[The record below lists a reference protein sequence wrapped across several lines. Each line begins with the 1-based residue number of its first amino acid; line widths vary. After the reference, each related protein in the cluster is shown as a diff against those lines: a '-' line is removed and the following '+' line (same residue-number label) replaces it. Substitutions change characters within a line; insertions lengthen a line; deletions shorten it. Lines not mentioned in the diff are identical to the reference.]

1 VQGRGRVGEGQM
13 GSAHLVPGKQTSSR
27 AGRRGERMGKAADLV
42 SVEGLSSST
51 AGVHLKNLLMSVKP
65 IQVGQIPAP
74 LPTPPLTVRPVYSPW
89 KADTISAIYC
99 ETA

>member
-27 AGRRGERMGKAADLV
+27 AGRRGERMGKTADLV

-74 LPTPPLTVRPVYSPW
+74 LPTPPLTVRPVY
-89 KADTISAIYC
+89 
-99 ETA
+99 

>member
-1 VQGRGRVGEGQM
+1 
-13 GSAHLVPGKQTSSR
+13 
-27 AGRRGERMGKAADLV
+27 MGKAADLV

-51 AGVHLKNLLMSVKP
+51 AGVYLKNLLMSVRP

-74 LPTPPLTVRPVYSPW
+74 LPAPPLTVRPVSPW